1 MTTDN
6 FSGPAPSLTPRHV
19 ATFAICTLFLFLL
32 GPGFILSFE
41 PELKPPG
48 DFFQDWASARNLI
61 EGKPVYGNLR
71 TAAGEYLGLDLTDKV
86 VDGIVEVNGHPPTSI
101 WWALPLARLD
111 YRTAFFIWDLTSLA
125 LVIASVGLIG
135 RELGVTKFGFAL
147 IAKGVALAL
156 LCNPLRQLLA
166 QGQFGGVLLLLL
178 TLGWIADR
186 RDRGI
191 FAGICVGLAAAIK
204 LYPALIIGYWLI
216 SGRWSRV
223 AAAVVTGVGIAAA
236 TVGVM
241 GFESIETYVRDVM
254 PGMKVWYDSGLNLSL
269 TGFWHRLFHGP
280 NSVFIPLV
288 ADERIAKLGVAV
300 SSLVVLGIWGA
311 IVVRTRRVPQHHQA
325 GHDQAE
331 ADHARTDHACAD
343 HAWTVTIAAM
353 TLISPLTW
361 DHSLVVLALPL
372 ALAWRHADRDF
383 LQRATLALVI
393 IAFWLSPVIVWKLLL
408 GARFGRTF
416 LSPTESLTLFSFQF
430 YAATVFFAVVARQAW
445 QALAPKQ
452 APRHMRT
459 TQLPAFS
466 SLTS

>member
-1 MTTDN
+1 MSTDT
-6 FSGPAPSLTPRHV
+6 FSGPAPSLTSRHV

-32 GPGFILSFE
+32 GPGFVLSFE
-41 PELKPPG
+41 PELKPPS
-48 DFFQDWASARNLI
+48 DFFQDWASARNLT

-71 TAAGEYLGLDLTDKV
+71 TAAGEYLGLDLTSKV

-111 YRTAFFIWDLTSLA
+111 YRTAFFVWDLTSLA

-166 QGQFGGVLLLLL
+166 QGQFGGVLLFLL
-178 TLGWIADR
+178 TLGWLADR

-191 FAGICVGLAAAIK
+191 CAGICVGLAAAIK
-204 LYPALIIGYWLI
+204 LYPALIIAYWLL

-223 AAAVVTGVGIAAA
+223 GAAVVTGLGVVAA
-236 TVGVM
+236 TIGVM

-288 ADERIAKLGVAV
+288 ADERIAKLGVAA
-300 SSLVVLGIWGA
+300 SSLIVLGIWGT
-311 IVVRTRRVPQHHQA
+311 IVYRSRRATQPDDTRPDNA
-325 GHDQAE
+325 WPDY
-331 ADHARTDHACAD
+331 
-343 HAWTVTIAAM
+343 AWTVTIAAM

-372 ALAWRHADRDF
+372 ALAWRHADGD
-383 LQRATLALVI
+383 LLKRAALALVI
-393 IAFWLSPVIVWKLLL
+393 IAFWIGPVIVWKLAL

-416 LSPTESLTLFSFQF
+416 LSPAESLTLFSFQF
-430 YAATVFFAVVARQAW
+430 YAATVFFAVVARQSW

-452 APRHMRT
+452 APHHVPTME
-459 TQLPAFS
+459 LPAFS
-466 SLTS
+466 GLTS

>member
-32 GPGFILSFE
+32 GPGFVLSFE

-48 DFFQDWASARNLI
+48 DFFQDWASARNLT

-71 TAAGEYLGLDLTDKV
+71 TAAGEYLHLDLTSKV

-135 RELGVTKFGFAL
+135 RELGVDKFGFAL

-186 RDRGI
+186 RDRRI

-223 AAAVVTGVGIAAA
+223 GAAVVTGVGVVAA

-254 PGMKVWYDSGLNLSL
+254 PGMKQWYDSGLNLSL

-280 NSVFIPLV
+280 NSVFIPLA

-300 SSLVVLGIWGA
+300 SSLAVLGIWGA
-311 IVVRTRRVPQHHQA
+311 IVYRTRRAQQR
-325 GHDQAE
+325 DQAE
-331 ADHARTDHACAD
+331 PEQACRTD

-372 ALAWRHADRDF
+372 ALAWRHADGDF
-383 LQRATLALVI
+383 LKRASLTLVI

-430 YAATVFFAVVARQAW
+430 YAATIFFAVAARQAW

-452 APRHMRT
+452 APRRMRT
-459 TQLPAFS
+459 MELSAFS
-466 SLTS
+466 GLTS